1 MRFVTASDLDFLAGP
16 PLDVAPLLLG
26 AVLRKGEVAVRITEV
41 EAYDGADDPGSHAFG
56 GPTKRN
62 QVMFGASGFLY
73 TYFIYGMHVCANVV
87 CRTDGEAGAV
97 LIRAGEVIDG
107 LEVART
113 RRPSGPVTQLA
124 QGPGRLC
131 KALGIGL
138 EDYGSDLSSG
148 SVTLEAGTP
157 FRGAVATGPRV
168 GLRHAAER
176 PWRFWIDGDPTVSA
190 YRPAVARPRKPSRGR
205 GD

>member
-1 MRFVTASDLDFLAGP
+1 MVSVAGSEWKFLAGP
-16 PLDVAPLLLG
+16 PLEVAPLLLG

-41 EAYDGADDPGSHAFG
+41 EAYDGAADPGSHAFG

-62 QVMFGASGFLY
+62 QVMFGAPGYLY

-97 LIRAGEVIDG
+97 LIRAGEVIQG
-107 LEVART
+107 QEVART

-131 KALGIGL
+131 KVLGIGL
-138 EDYGSDLSSG
+138 EDYGSDLTSG
-148 SVTLEAGTP
+148 SVTLQVGTP
-157 FRGAVATGPRV
+157 YRGDVATGPRV
-168 GLRHAAER
+168 GLRHAADR

-190 YRPAVARPRKPSRGR
+190 YRPAVVRKAKPPRRR